1 MLRYIASGLA
11 VLALGTGVNAETNK
25 IKIGYVNTFS
35 GPNAFIGND
44 ERDGFE
50 LALDHL
56 NHKMGGL
63 DVQMIYEDDQIKP
76 EIGRRVVSR
85 IATDDDQCLNL
96 AAIDFIDEFAQRLSL
111 ID

>member
-50 LALDHL
+50 LVDH
-56 NHKMGGL
+56 
-63 DVQMIYEDDQIKP
+63 V
-76 EIGRRVVSR
+76 
-85 IATDDDQCLNL
+85 
-96 AAIDFIDEFAQRLSL
+96 
-111 ID
+111 